1 MPRTRATVCKCRASM
16 ATRTIPRLS
25 APVIS
30 VLVPTYNEAESLPP
44 LVERLGAAMSGH
56 TWELVVVDDG
66 SPDGT
71 AEVAN
76 RLSARHPVWVVRR
89 GGKAGLASAV
99 IAGFKESRG
108 DILVVMDADLSH
120 PPETVPALVK
130 AIDEGADLAVG
141 SRYVSG
147 GAVKDWPLR
156 RRMVSRVACLM
167 GNVLVPVRDATSGF
181 FAVRR
186 TALDGVHLNAIGF
199 KIGLEV
205 IARAK
210 AKKIIEVPYTFRD
223 RELGASKFGRR
234 EVREYLKQL
243 AIVARDKV
251 LGRLRK

>member
-1 MPRTRATVCKCRASM
+1 
-16 ATRTIPRLS
+16 
-25 APVIS
+25 VIS
-30 VLVPTYNEAESLPP
+30 VIVPTYNEAASLPV
-44 LVERLGAAMSGH
+44 LIERMGAAMSGH

-76 RLSARHPVWVVRR
+76 RLSAQHPVWVVRR
-89 GGKAGLASAV
+89 PGKAGLASAV

-108 DILVVMDADLSH
+108 DVLVVMDADLSH
-120 PPETVPALVK
+120 PPEAVPALVK

-147 GAVKDWPLR
+147 GAVKDWPLQ

-186 TALDGVHLNAIGF
+186 TAIDGVHLNAIGF
-199 KIGLEV
+199 KIGFEV

-210 AKKIIEVPYTFRD
+210 AKKIVEVPYTFRD

-234 EVREYLKQL
+234 EVGQYLQQL
-243 AIVARDKV
+243 GMVTRDKL

>member
-1 MPRTRATVCKCRASM
+1 M
-16 ATRTIPRLS
+16 ATRTVPRLS
-25 APVIS
+25 AHVIS
-30 VLVPTYNEAESLPP
+30 VIVPTYNEADSLPP
-44 LVERLGAAMSGH
+44 LVERLEAAMSGH

-89 GGKAGLASAV
+89 AGKAGLASAV

-120 PPETVPALVK
+120 PPEIVPSLVQ
-130 AIDEGADLAVG
+130 AIDDGADLAVG
-141 SRYVSG
+141 SRYVRG
-147 GAVKDWPLR
+147 GATMDWPLGR
-156 RRMVSRVACLM
+156 RVVSRVACLM
-167 GNVLVPVRDATSGF
+167 GNVLVPVQDATSGF

-186 TALDGVHLNAIGF
+186 TAIDGVHLNAIGF
-199 KIGLEV
+199 KIGFEV

-210 AKKIIEVPYTFRD
+210 TKKIVEIPYTFRD

-243 AIVARDKV
+243 GIVTRDKV
-251 LGRLRK
+251 LGRLH